1 MDAKMSHFRC
11 IQEKPY
17 FFNII
22 KLLLRFDELPLSFIG
37 FYHQLLHDV
46 YCCINTIR

>member
-1 MDAKMSHFRC
+1 MYTGKTL
-11 IQEKPY
+11 

-22 KLLLRFDELPLSFIG
+22 KLLLRFDELPFGLIG

-46 YCCINTIR
+46 YCCVNTIR